1 MFFCFCFFDTKLPWW
16 FCLKKVEK
24 PQKYFLS
31 AAKSIEKFFSW
42 NITFSPQLC
51 QFRRIVLLNFRK
63 RCTTLKKG
71 RHSLATK
78 TNFKKNS
85 TVFEHYIFFTIF
97 CLLSNCITKVCF
109 FCCFL
114 TLNYLDGFARK
125 RKKGLSLSC
134 RKHSYSHLL
143 CAIFFNFVTLHS
155 FIQYFRNFW
164 KKSKN
169 FAFLFPKAAF

>member
-1 MFFCFCFFDTKLPWW
+1 MTVLEENVKNV
-16 FCLKKVEK
+16 KRGSS
-24 PQKYFLS
+24 LS
-31 AAKSIEKFFSW
+31 WKSSSVFIVCDQFSW
-42 NITFSPQLC
+42 NITFSSQFFLFC
-51 QFRRIVLLNFRK
+51 QIALLNFD
-63 RCTTLKKG
+63 
-71 RHSLATK
+71 
-78 TNFKKNS
+78 
-85 TVFEHYIFFTIF
+85 
-97 CLLSNCITKVCF
+97 

-114 TLNYLDGFARK
+114 TLNYLNGFARK

-169 FAFLFPKAAF
+169 LCFLVPKSCVLECKNSFVPQFCGQNWLNCINLILCAFFCR